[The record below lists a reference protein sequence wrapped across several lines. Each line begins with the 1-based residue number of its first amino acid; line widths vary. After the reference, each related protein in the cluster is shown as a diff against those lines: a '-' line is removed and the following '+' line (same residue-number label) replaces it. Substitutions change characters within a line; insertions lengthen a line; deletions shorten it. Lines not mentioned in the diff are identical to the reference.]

1 MHSSS
6 DTIGKIAAALAL
18 AQKQLQNPEKT
29 LSATIPSPFPREDA
43 RSFRYASLASGLEI
57 IRKAL
62 GEHEIATIQCT
73 AMDQRTGLIQLN
85 TVLAHASGEWIASDW
100 PVCPAS
106 EVASPHRLGAAL
118 TYARRYALFTIVG
131 IAGEDDLDTP
141 ELSAPPA
148 PVGFPGPQPRALART
163 AKSPTL
169 LPPDRS
175 RALCERLLAELASLV
190 TVEDLTLWALRRLPA
205 KNTLQEADAEAV
217 NTAYQVKLDGVPPQ
231 AGSDL
236 LSQAIE
242 PPDDTRSPRGAVPES
257 ELPPSDGDRIGT
269 KAPAKAVIPLPKTLR
284 RRNKHHLTFVAS
296 QPCLVCKRAPCDAH
310 HLKFAQPRA
319 LGRKVSDEFTVPLC
333 REHHN
338 DLHRHGNE
346 RAWWGNLSLSP
357 MDVAAKLWAATSEME
372 AQHDNEASKLERK
385 VS

>member
-29 LSATIPSPFPREDA
+29 LSAIIPSPFPREGV

-62 GEHEIATIQCT
+62 GEHEIAIIQRT
-73 AMDQRTGLIQLN
+73 ATDQETGLIQLN

-106 EVASPHRLGAAL
+106 EVASPHKLGAAL

-131 IAGEDDLDTP
+131 IAGEDDLDAP

-148 PVGFPGPQPRALART
+148 PISPPSAPPRSLART
-163 AKSPTL
+163 AKSATL
-169 LPPDRS
+169 LPADRS
-175 RALCERLLAELASLV
+175 RALCERLSTELASLA

-205 KNTLQEADAEAV
+205 KNILQGPDAEAI
-217 NTAYQVKLDGVPPQ
+217 NAAYQAKLDTLQ
-231 AGSDL
+231 AAVGSDQL
-236 LSQAIE
+236 GSPTEPQDSDSQTSITA
-242 PPDDTRSPRGAVPES
+242 
-257 ELPPSDGDRIGT
+257 
-269 KAPAKAVIPLPKTLR
+269 APAPPLNDGASNGTDTKTSKAVIPLPKTLR
-284 RRNKHHLTFVAS
+284 RRNKQHLTFVAS
-296 QPCLVCKRAPCDAH
+296 HPCLVCKRTPCDAH

-338 DLHRHGNE
+338 ALHRYGDE
-346 RAWWGNLSLSP
+346 RAWWGNLGLTP
-357 MDVAAKLWAATSEME
+357 MEAAAEFWAASQVLSADGAT
-372 AQHDNEASKLERK
+372 AKPARK
-385 VS
+385 VG